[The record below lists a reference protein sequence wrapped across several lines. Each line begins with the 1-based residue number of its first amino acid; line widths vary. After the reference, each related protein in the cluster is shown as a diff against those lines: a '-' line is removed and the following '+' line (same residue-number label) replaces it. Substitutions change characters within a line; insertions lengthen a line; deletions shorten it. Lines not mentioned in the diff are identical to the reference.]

1 VPLWL
6 PVLLP
11 LPVLL
16 WLPALLPVPALLPE
30 LPEDGDDG
38 VVLCAATHAVQQSR
52 MKLNRIDFVIV
63 NTPVCWCW
71 FNDDVDRRLGRN
83 FSGRRLALLICSC
96 VQVCVSPTCYFFS
109 VFQSRLLSDE
119 WAELG

>member
-16 WLPALLPVPALLPE
+16 WLPALLPE

-52 MKLNRIDFVIV
+52 IKLNRIDFVIV
-63 NTPVCWCW
+63 NTPVFWC
-71 FNDDVDRRLGRN
+71 
-83 FSGRRLALLICSC
+83 
-96 VQVCVSPTCYFFS
+96 
-109 VFQSRLLSDE
+109 
-119 WAELG
+119 